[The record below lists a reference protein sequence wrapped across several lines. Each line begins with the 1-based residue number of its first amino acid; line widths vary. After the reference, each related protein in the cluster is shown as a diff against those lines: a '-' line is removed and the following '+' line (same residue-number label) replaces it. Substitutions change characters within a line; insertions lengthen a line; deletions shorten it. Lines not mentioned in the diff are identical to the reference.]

1 MDWVLLANLLIKFLG
16 PLLQAW
22 LESLFAR
29 AAAEL
34 SAPGA
39 IIPDVY
45 GMTSSDVDKLM
56 VDKAREIFEQEAKK
70 VWLVNLWGQAK
81 IYNRRKYFERAADE
95 ILWHAGQF
103 TKVARAR
110 MSQPNTDPSLL
121 PQVPVL
127 TASDVKM
134 FSKF

>member
-29 AAAEL
+29 AATEL

-45 GMTSSDVDKLM
+45 GMTNSDVDQLM
-56 VDKAREIFEQEAKK
+56 VDKAREIFEKDAKE
-70 VWLVNLWGQAK
+70 VWSINLWGQAR
-81 IYNRRKYFERAADE
+81 IYSRRKYFERAAAE
-95 ILWHAGQF
+95 IAWHGGQF
-103 TKVARAR
+103 TKVARAQ
-110 MSQPNTDPSLL
+110 MKDPKADPKML

-127 TASDVKM
+127 TANNVRM
-134 FSKF
+134 FPKF